1 MTDTYDPNG
10 PRPRHEYVP
19 TIATRAAIY
28 VESFS
33 DGSTEWQHDYPQD
46 DWDGRICNVD
56 RDDNTWAEP
65 ERLTDT
71 EIVKRIVD
79 ILHDPENSEECVD
92 QVQMICFLLD
102 SQGYP
107 TPD

>member
-1 MTDTYDPNG
+1 
-10 PRPRHEYVP
+10 VP

-79 ILHDPENSEECVD
+79 ILNDPENSEECVD